1 MNGPISKLARCA
13 IYTRKSTEYNLELAF
28 NSLDAQREA
37 CEAYIKSQ
45 AHEGW
50 RLIPGRYDDGAF
62 SGASLDRPALQQ
74 LLADVRASKI
84 DIVLVYKVDRLTRS
98 LADFAKLI
106 ELFDVHGVS
115 FVSVT
120 QSFNTS
126 SSMGRLTLNVLLS
139 FAQFERELIGERVR
153 DKIAASKRKG
163 LWVGGPVP
171 LGYAAVDKKILVVP
185 AEAAAVRTIFE
196 RYLELGSVRALAQ
209 DLDRRGI
216 RSKPRRR
223 SNGRTIGGGR
233 FGVGALA
240 HLLKN
245 RFYIGEVVY
254 RGEVHGGEQAPIVD
268 RALFAAVQAKLAA
281 QARARRCRL
290 RGSPA
295 LLSGR
300 LFDTRGNRMSPTHA
314 NKRGARYRYYVS
326 QAVLQNK
333 PPPLGLVSRVPAA
346 EIEALV
352 VAALRN
358 HLNASGAGEGLPN
371 NDRDLVERHLERV
384 TLTPNHLELR
394 LRQIIEPAQ
403 AHDPANTSAG
413 RPTASVTTMAVP
425 WTSPVP
431 AAVKGIIRVPAHNTP
446 IKASRR
452 EALLIAIA
460 KARQW
465 IDDLAHGRAANFA
478 LIARR
483 EGKVERHIRL
493 LAPLAFVSPRI
504 VSALLDGTAPADLTL
519 TKLARALPY
528 CWAEQERRVE
538 PRRRSTANSGAS
550 PAMSAAPALPPKARS
565 PPILLCRRMPGVDIK
580 GRANSTSPDSSSAL
594 SLLAPLNFPV
604 IPKKFPVMA
613 AKIPCSVA

>member
-74 LLADVRASKI
+74 LLADVRAGGI

-106 ELFDVHGVS
+106 ELFDAHDVS

-171 LGYAAVDKKILVVP
+171 LGYAAVDKKIVVVA
-185 AEAAAVRTIFE
+185 AEAAAVRTIFA
-196 RYLELGSVRALAQ
+196 RYLELGSVRALAE

-216 RSKPRRR
+216 RSKPRRL

-245 RFYIGEVVY
+245 RFYVGEVVY
-254 RGEVHGGEQAPIVD
+254 RGEVHHGEHEPILD
-268 RALFAAVQAKLAA
+268 SALFEAVGAELAA

-290 RGSPA
+290 RGLPA
-295 LLSGR
+295 ILSGR
-300 LFDTRGNRMSPTHA
+300 LFDHRGNRMSPTHA

-326 QAVLQNK
+326 QAVLQKK
-333 PPPLGLVSRVPAA
+333 PPPPGLVSRVPAA

-352 VAALRN
+352 VAALRS
-358 HLNASGAGEGLPN
+358 HLRASSAGKQLPDD
-371 NDRDLVERHLERV
+371 DRDLLERHLERV

-394 LRQIIEPAQ
+394 LRDLVEPTQ
-403 AHDPANTSAG
+403 ADDPANTSAG

-425 WTSPVP
+425 WTSPVA
-431 AAVKGIIRVPAHNTP
+431 AAVKGIIHVPAHNTP
-446 IKASRR
+446 IKPGRR

-465 IDDLAHGRAANFA
+465 IDDLAHGRAASFA

-528 CWAEQERRVE
+528 CWAEQERRVHLQ
-538 PRRRSTANSGAS
+538 R
-550 PAMSAAPALPPKARS
+550 
-565 PPILLCRRMPGVDIK
+565 
-580 GRANSTSPDSSSAL
+580 
-594 SLLAPLNFPV
+594 F
-604 IPKKFPVMA
+604 
-613 AKIPCSVA
+613 PCSLD

>member
-74 LLADVRASKI
+74 LLAEVRAGKI

-106 ELFDVHGVS
+106 ELFDAHGVS

-185 AEAAAVRTIFE
+185 AEAAAVRTIFA
-196 RYLELGSVRALAQ
+196 RYLELGSVRALAE

-223 SNGRTIGGGR
+223 STGRTVGGGR

-240 HLLKN
+240 YLLKN
-245 RFYIGEVVY
+245 RFYIGELVY
-254 RGEVHGGEQAPIVD
+254 RGEVHHGEHEPIVD
-268 RALFAAVQAKLAA
+268 SALFEAVGAKLAA
-281 QARARRCRL
+281 QAVERRCRL
-290 RGSPA
+290 RGLPA
-295 LLSGR
+295 ILSGR
-300 LFDTRGNRMSPTHA
+300 LFDHRGNRMSPTHA

-326 QAVLQNK
+326 QAVLQGK
-333 PPPLGLVSRVPAA
+333 PPPPGLVSRVPAA

-358 HLNASGAGEGLPN
+358 HLNARGGGEGLPD
-371 NDRDLVERHLERV
+371 NDRGLLERHLARV

-394 LRQIIEPAQ
+394 LRELVEPAQ
-403 AHDPANTSAG
+403 AHGPANTSAR

-431 AAVKGIIRVPAHNTP
+431 AAVKGIIHVPAHNTP

-465 IDDLAHGRAANFA
+465 IDDLAHGRAASFA
-478 LIARR
+478 VIARR

-493 LAPLAFVSPRI
+493 LAPVAFVSPRI

-528 CWAEQERRVE
+528 CWAEQERRVG
-538 PRRRSTANSGAS
+538 T
-550 PAMSAAPALPPKARS
+550 SAPFH
-565 PPILLCRRMPGVDIK
+565 G
-580 GRANSTSPDSSSAL
+580 
-594 SLLAPLNFPV
+594 
-604 IPKKFPVMA
+604 
-613 AKIPCSVA
+613 

>member
-1 MNGPISKLARCA
+1 MNGPFSKLARCA

-45 AHEGW
+45 AHDGW

-74 LLADVRASKI
+74 LLADVRAGKI

-106 ELFDVHGVS
+106 ELFDVQGVS

-185 AEAAAVRTIFE
+185 AEAAAVRTIFA
-196 RYLELGSVRALAQ
+196 RYLELGSVRALAE

-216 RSKPRRR
+216 RSKSRRR
-223 SNGRTIGGGR
+223 STGRTVGGGR

-240 HLLKN
+240 YLLKN
-245 RFYIGEVVY
+245 RFYIGELVY
-254 RGEVHGGEQAPIVD
+254 RGEVHHGEHEPILD
-268 RALFAAVQAKLAA
+268 SALFEAVGAKLAA
-281 QARARRCRL
+281 QAVERRCRL
-290 RGSPA
+290 RGLPA
-295 LLSGR
+295 ILSGR
-300 LFDTRGNRMSPTHA
+300 LFDHRGNRMSPTHA

-326 QAVLQNK
+326 QAVLQGK
-333 PPPLGLVSRVPAA
+333 PPPPGLVSRVPAA

-358 HLNASGAGEGLPN
+358 HLNARGGGERLPD
-371 NDRDLVERHLERV
+371 NDRDLLERHLERV
-384 TLTPNHLELR
+384 TLTPNHLEFR
-394 LRQIIEPAQ
+394 LRELVKPTQ
-403 AHDPANTSAG
+403 AHDPVNDGSSG
-413 RPTASVTTMAVP
+413 PPIASVTTMAVP

-431 AAVKGIIRVPAHNTP
+431 AAVKGIIHVPAHNTP

-465 IDDLAHGRAANFA
+465 IDDLAHGRAASFA
-478 LIARR
+478 VIARR
-483 EGKVERHIRL
+483 EGKAERHIRL
-493 LAPLAFVSPRI
+493 LAPLAYVSPRI

-519 TKLARALPY
+519 TNLARALPY
-528 CWAEQERRVE
+528 CWAEQERRVG
-538 PRRRSTANSGAS
+538 T
-550 PAMSAAPALPPKARS
+550 SAPFH
-565 PPILLCRRMPGVDIK
+565 G
-580 GRANSTSPDSSSAL
+580 
-594 SLLAPLNFPV
+594 
-604 IPKKFPVMA
+604 
-613 AKIPCSVA
+613 

>member
-13 IYTRKSTEYNLELAF
+13 IYTRKSTDYNLELAF

-74 LLADVRASKI
+74 LLADVRAGTI

-106 ELFDVHGVS
+106 ELFDAHNVS

-185 AEAAAVRTIFE
+185 AEAAAVRTIFA
-196 RYLELGSVRALAQ
+196 RYLELGSVRALAE

-216 RSKPRRR
+216 RSKSRRR
-223 SNGRTIGGGR
+223 STGRTVGGGR

-240 HLLKN
+240 YLLKN
-245 RFYIGEVVY
+245 RFYIGELVY
-254 RGEVHGGEQAPIVD
+254 RGEVHHGEHEPILD
-268 RALFAAVQAKLAA
+268 SALFEAVGAKLAA
-281 QARARRCRL
+281 QAVERRCRL
-290 RGSPA
+290 RGLPA
-295 LLSGR
+295 ILSGR
-300 LFDTRGNRMSPTHA
+300 LFDHRGNRMSPTHA

-333 PPPLGLVSRVPAA
+333 PPPPGSVSRVPAA

-358 HLNASGAGEGLPN
+358 HLNARGGGERLPD
-371 NDRDLVERHLERV
+371 NDRDLLERHLERV

-394 LRQIIEPAQ
+394 LRELVEPTQ
-403 AHDPANTSAG
+403 AHDPVNDGSSG
-413 RPTASVTTMAVP
+413 PPIASVTAMAVP

-431 AAVKGIIRVPAHNTP
+431 AAVKGIIHVPAHNTP

-465 IDDLAHGRAANFA
+465 IDDLAHGRAASFA
-478 LIARR
+478 VIARR
-483 EGKVERHIRL
+483 EGKAERHIRL

-504 VSALLDGTAPADLTL
+504 VAALLDGTAPADLTL

-528 CWAEQERRVE
+528 CWAEQERRVHLQ
-538 PRRRSTANSGAS
+538 R
-550 PAMSAAPALPPKARS
+550 
-565 PPILLCRRMPGVDIK
+565 
-580 GRANSTSPDSSSAL
+580 
-594 SLLAPLNFPV
+594 F
-604 IPKKFPVMA
+604 
-613 AKIPCSVA
+613 PCSLD

>member
-1 MNGPISKLARCA
+1 MNGPVSKLARCA
-13 IYTRKSTEYNLELAF
+13 VYTRKSTEYNLELAF

-74 LLADVRASKI
+74 LLADVRAGKI

-106 ELFDVHGVS
+106 ELFDAHCVS

-120 QSFNTS
+120 QSFNTN

-153 DKIAASKRKG
+153 DKIAASKRRG
-163 LWVGGPVP
+163 IWVGGPVP
-171 LGYAAVDKKILVVP
+171 LGYAAVDKKIVVVA
-185 AEAAAVRTIFE
+185 AEAEAVRTIFA
-196 RYLELGSVRALAQ
+196 RYLELGSVRALVQ

-216 RSKPRRR
+216 RSKLRRC
-223 SNGRTIGGGR
+223 STGRTVGGGR

-240 HLLKN
+240 YLLKN

-254 RGEVHGGEQAPIVD
+254 RGEVHHGEHEPILD
-268 RALFAAVQAKLAA
+268 SALFEAVEAKLAA

-290 RGSPA
+290 RDLPA
-295 LLSGR
+295 ILSGR
-300 LFDTRGNRMSPTHA
+300 LFDNRGNRMSPTHA

-326 QAVLQNK
+326 QAVLQGK
-333 PPPLGLVSRVPAA
+333 PPPPGLVSRVPAA

-358 HLNASGAGEGLPN
+358 HLNARGGGEGLPA
-371 NDRDLVERHLERV
+371 NDRDLLERHLERV

-394 LRQIIEPAQ
+394 LREFVEPTQ
-403 AHDPANTSAG
+403 AHDPVNDGSSG
-413 RPTASVTTMAVP
+413 PPIASVTTMAVP

-431 AAVKGIIRVPAHNTP
+431 AAVKGIIHVPAHNTP

-465 IDDLAHGRAANFA
+465 IDDLAHGRAASFA

-528 CWAEQERRVE
+528 CWAEQERRVG
-538 PRRRSTANSGAS
+538 T
-550 PAMSAAPALPPKARS
+550 SAPFH
-565 PPILLCRRMPGVDIK
+565 C
-580 GRANSTSPDSSSAL
+580 
-594 SLLAPLNFPV
+594 
-604 IPKKFPVMA
+604 
-613 AKIPCSVA
+613 